1 MKWMKAVLC
10 SVLLGV
16 TGAAVSSDEVKESP
30 ADYVTGV
37 TLETTGTSPWY
48 RLSLPPAVYPGTAW
62 ADLRDVRV
70 FNHLGETVPF
80 TLVAQK
86 TQPVTPEAVALR
98 FFPLDMSP
106 VVPRE
111 EGQRG
116 GDAIV
121 LRSKSGIE
129 IHLQSDDVKALGQS
143 YLLTLPEETK
153 DAFSLAQLRLN
164 WDSQAG
170 NWQGKASVYAS
181 SDLRYW
187 RPVQEDAP
195 LMDLTRDNDRLK
207 MDTISASLTLSV
219 EATRYLLV
227 ILDSQSPALTLNS
240 VSAIAASSEPESER
254 IVIEAQGNKVS
265 DDEAVWRWAQPQP
278 LTSLRIDLESEGV
291 LPVELAWRS
300 AEKEPWQPLTKT
312 MLYNLDWRSAED
324 IHLSGQLV
332 EAVRMTTINARL
344 PERMPE

>member
-10 SVLLGV
+10 SVLLGA

-48 RLSLPPAVYPGTAW
+48 RVSLPPAVYPGTAW

-106 VVPRE
+106 VAPRE

-227 ILDSQSPALTLNS
+227 ILDSQSQR
-240 VSAIAASSEPESER
+240 ER
-254 IVIEAQGNKVS
+254 
-265 DDEAVWRWAQPQP
+265 D
-278 LTSLRIDLESEGV
+278 
-291 LPVELAWRS
+291 
-300 AEKEPWQPLTKT
+300 
-312 MLYNLDWRSAED
+312 
-324 IHLSGQLV
+324 SGQQR
-332 EAVRMTTINARL
+332 AGIRAYRD
-344 PERMPE
+344 